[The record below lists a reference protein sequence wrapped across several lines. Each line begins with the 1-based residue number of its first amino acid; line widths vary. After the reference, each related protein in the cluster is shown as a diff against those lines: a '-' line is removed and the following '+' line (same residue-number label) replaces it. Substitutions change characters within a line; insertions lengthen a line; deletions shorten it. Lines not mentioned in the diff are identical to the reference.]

1 MSCDTEHVIQ
11 DFLGGLLVSNSCKT
25 PTSQVLL
32 DFFLLAAGEA
42 KPRPS
47 TRHPL
52 RKIAVSRPL
61 LGASVTFEEKVGA
74 TMV

>member
-1 MSCDTEHVIQ
+1 MEHVIQ
-11 DFLGGLLVSNSCKT
+11 DFLGGLLVSNSYKT

-52 RKIAVSRPL
+52 RKIA
-61 LGASVTFEEKVGA
+61 GASVTFEEKVGA